1 MSHGCHKCHCPNGCN
16 CELDAEDQALRREL
30 GDLGYEALLDLG
42 IADRERED
50 LERALRQKQN
60 EVDEKYAN
68 VRKLIHEIELR
79 GLERCVKYR
88 SRIRRGLSVAFQRI
102 RRP

>member
-30 GDLGYEALLDLG
+30 GDLGYEALLDLS

-50 LERALRQKQN
+50 LESLLHSYTKFVSHRNHSVSRQ
-60 EVDEKYAN
+60 V
-68 VRKLIHEIELR
+68 LIWSKPLQSPAA
-79 GLERCVKYR
+79 KTK
-88 SRIRRGLSVAFQRI
+88 
-102 RRP
+102 